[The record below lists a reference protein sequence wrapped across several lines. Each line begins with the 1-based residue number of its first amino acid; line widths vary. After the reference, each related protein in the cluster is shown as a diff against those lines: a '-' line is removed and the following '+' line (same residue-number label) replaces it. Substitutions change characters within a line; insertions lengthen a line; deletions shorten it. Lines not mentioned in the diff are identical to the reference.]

1 MKYLVSSCALSETSK
16 PRPSF
21 DISRVIA
28 EHDCVLAPETLID
41 IQRGIHRLSIYNPKR
56 AAELRAWYSNIVGS
70 WRLVEGLALEK
81 AKVFASMLECRP
93 LKTLWLPN
101 PKAANPSF
109 GYHIAIAATAIVHEL
124 PLAVVSSQK
133 FVLIDRYFR
142 LPGIYDVGKDV
153 WISSLSQDDLRAA

>member
-1 MKYLVSSCALSETSK
+1 MKYLVSSCALSETCK
-16 PRPSF
+16 PRPMF
-21 DISRVIA
+21 DICRIIP
-28 EHDCVLAPETLID
+28 EHQCVLAPETLIE
-41 IQRGIHRLSIYNPKR
+41 IQRGIQRLSLRNPKR
-56 AAELRAWYSNIVGS
+56 AAELREWYSEVVGL
-70 WRLVEGLALEK
+70 WTLAEGLAREK

-93 LKTLWLPN
+93 LKTVWLPN